1 MWESIYISGNLEKTQ
16 STSIFPLFRVTRYQY
31 ISYIFF
37 CKIVNTKST
46 VYYPS
51 PASCKKTLSSKAPKK
66 QGRTLSGVAATLQKR
81 QHNSAT
87 VFLPGNLK
95 ERKSSQNLGMTL
107 NPYLGLTQYPPFIV
121 SSLISR
127 GPLASLQAPL
137 DVNAETKYKISKTPS
152 V

>member
-1 MWESIYISGNLEKTQ
+1 MWESIYISGTLEKTQ

-31 ISYIFF
+31 ISHIFF
-37 CKIVNTKST
+37 AKLLTQNPLFTI
-46 VYYPS
+46 P

-66 QGRTLSGVAATLQKR
+66 QERTLSGVAATLQKR

-95 ERKSSQNLGMTL
+95 ERKSSQNLGTTL

-127 GPLASLQAPL
+127 GPQASLQAPL